1 MCRPFDFGSIVGMTP
16 TDAHGE
22 AAKTVDPTKV
32 RVPRSPAVAAWIAL
46 LVGLASACVSAYWG
60 FGGERLLDTV
70 GGAFERLGRS
80 GTGGAVVL
88 LSIVV
93 VVKVIAAVL
102 PMLAIRPVGTS
113 AAHTPSRLGRG
124 VHPHRLWL
132 GVHRGRASD

>member
-1 MCRPFDFGSIVGMTP
+1 MTP

-113 AAHTPSRLGRG
+113 PTRRLIR
-124 VHPHRLWL
+124 RL
-132 GVHRGRASD
+132 A